1 MEALK
6 IEEKLL
12 EAVAEIIYFGIKT
25 EKIDTTSMKIYF
37 SIPEKYS
44 SNVLKELSDRY
55 PELNFNE
62 SNDKLKFAKKAFMD
76 LAKDIIHLYD
86 PALTLLEEL
95 EEFDLFK
102 IQYLGKIRTGEVW
115 TEEMADKVCEKFLNE
130 VKPKKSEYIKV

>member
-1 MEALK
+1 M
-6 IEEKLL
+6 EEKLL

-86 PALTLLEEL
+86 PVLTLLEEL

>member
-1 MEALK
+1 M
-6 IEEKLL
+6 EEKLL

-86 PALTLLEEL
+86 PVLTLLEEL

-130 VKPKKSEYIKV
+130 LNKQSEYIKV

>member
-1 MEALK
+1 M
-6 IEEKLL
+6 EEKLL
-12 EAVAEIIYFGIKT
+12 EAVVEIIYFGIKT
-25 EKIDTTSMKIYF
+25 EEVDTTSMKIYF

-130 VKPKKSEYIKV
+130 VKSKKSEYIEV

>member
-1 MEALK
+1 M
-6 IEEKLL
+6 EEKLL

-86 PALTLLEEL
+86 PELTLLEEL

-130 VKPKKSEYIKV
+130 LNKQSEYIKV

>member
-1 MEALK
+1 M
-6 IEEKLL
+6 EEKLL

-86 PALTLLEEL
+86 PVLTLLEEL

-102 IQYLGKIRTGEVW
+102 IQYLGKVRTGEVW

>member
-1 MEALK
+1 M
-6 IEEKLL
+6 EEKLL

-86 PALTLLEEL
+86 PVLTLLEEL

-115 TEEMADKVCEKFLNE
+115 TEEMANKVCEKFLNE

>member
-1 MEALK
+1 M
-6 IEEKLL
+6 EEKLL

-130 VKPKKSEYIKV
+130 VKPKKSEYIEV

>member
-1 MEALK
+1 M
-6 IEEKLL
+6 EEKLL

-76 LAKDIIHLYD
+76 LTKNIIHLYD
-86 PALTLLEEL
+86 PVLTLLEEL

-130 VKPKKSEYIKV
+130 VKPKKSEYIEV

>member
-1 MEALK
+1 M
-6 IEEKLL
+6 EEKLL
-12 EAVAEIIYFGIKT
+12 EAVSEIIYFGIKT
-25 EKIDTTSMKIYF
+25 EEVDTTSKKIYF

-55 PELNFNE
+55 PELNFDE
-62 SNDKLKFAKKAFMD
+62 SNDKLKFAKKAIMD

-86 PALTLLEEL
+86 PVLTLLEEL

>member
-1 MEALK
+1 M
-6 IEEKLL
+6 EEKLL

-115 TEEMADKVCEKFLNE
+115 TEEMADKVCEKFLNGL
-130 VKPKKSEYIKV
+130 KSEYIKV

>member
-1 MEALK
+1 M
-6 IEEKLL
+6 EEKLL

-86 PALTLLEEL
+86 PVLTLLEEL
-95 EEFDLFK
+95 EEFVLFK

-130 VKPKKSEYIKV
+130 LNKQSEYIKV

>member
-1 MEALK
+1 M
-6 IEEKLL
+6 EEKLL

-130 VKPKKSEYIKV
+130 VKPKNQNT

>member
-1 MEALK
+1 M
-6 IEEKLL
+6 EEKLL

-25 EKIDTTSMKIYF
+25 EEIDTTSMKIYF

-86 PALTLLEEL
+86 PVLTLLEEL
-95 EEFDLFK
+95 EEFDFFK

-115 TEEMADKVCEKFLNE
+115 TEEMANKACEKFLNE
-130 VKPKKSEYIKV
+130 VNQKLNKKSEYIKV

>member
-1 MEALK
+1 M
-6 IEEKLL
+6 EEKLL

-86 PALTLLEEL
+86 PVLTLLEEL

-130 VKPKKSEYIKV
+130 VNKEVHKQSEYIKV

>member
-1 MEALK
+1 MEK
-6 IEEKLL
+6 KLL
-12 EAVAEIIYFGIKT
+12 EAVVEIIYFWIKT

-130 VKPKKSEYIKV
+130 LNKQSEYIKV

>member
-1 MEALK
+1 M
-6 IEEKLL
+6 EEKLL

-130 VKPKKSEYIKV
+130 LNKQSEYIKV

>member
-1 MEALK
+1 M
-6 IEEKLL
+6 EEKLL

-76 LAKDIIHLYD
+76 LAKNIIHLYD

-130 VKPKKSEYIKV
+130 VKPKKSEYIEV

>member
-1 MEALK
+1 M
-6 IEEKLL
+6 EEKLL

-86 PALTLLEEL
+86 PVLTLLEELEEL

>member
-1 MEALK
+1 M
-6 IEEKLL
+6 EEKLL

-62 SNDKLKFAKKAFMD
+62 NNDKLKFAKKAFMD

-86 PALTLLEEL
+86 PVLTLLEEL

-130 VKPKKSEYIKV
+130 VKPKKSEYIEV

>member
-1 MEALK
+1 M
-6 IEEKLL
+6 EEKLL

-115 TEEMADKVCEKFLNE
+115 TEEIADKVCEKFLNE
-130 VKPKKSEYIKV
+130 VKPKKSEYIEV

>member
-1 MEALK
+1 M
-6 IEEKLL
+6 EEKLL

>member
-1 MEALK
+1 M
-6 IEEKLL
+6 EEKLL

-76 LAKDIIHLYD
+76 LVKDIIHLYD

-130 VKPKKSEYIKV
+130 VKPKKSEYIEV

>member
-1 MEALK
+1 M
-6 IEEKLL
+6 EEKLL

-76 LAKDIIHLYD
+76 LAKNIIHLYD
-86 PALTLLEEL
+86 PVLTLLEEL

-102 IQYLGKIRTGEVW
+102 IQYLGKIRIGEVW

-130 VKPKKSEYIKV
+130 IKKEFHKSEYIKV

>member
-1 MEALK
+1 M
-6 IEEKLL
+6 EEKLL

-76 LAKDIIHLYD
+76 LAKYIIHLYD

-115 TEEMADKVCEKFLNE
+115 TEEIADKVCEKFLNE
-130 VKPKKSEYIKV
+130 VKPKKSEYIEV

>member
-1 MEALK
+1 M
-6 IEEKLL
+6 EEKLL
-12 EAVAEIIYFGIKT
+12 ETVAEIIYFGIKT

-76 LAKDIIHLYD
+76 LVKDIIHLYD
-86 PALTLLEEL
+86 PVLTLEEL

-102 IQYLGKIRTGEVW
+102 IQYLGKIRTGETW
-115 TEEMADKVCEKFLNE
+115 TEEMADKVCEKFLNGLNKE
-130 VKPKKSEYIKV
+130 VHKQSEYIKV

>member
-1 MEALK
+1 MEK
-6 IEEKLL
+6 KLL
-12 EAVAEIIYFGIKT
+12 EAVVEIIYFGIKT

-130 VKPKKSEYIKV
+130 LNKQSEYIKV

>member
-1 MEALK
+1 M
-6 IEEKLL
+6 EEKLL

-86 PALTLLEEL
+86 PVLNLLEEL

>member
-1 MEALK
+1 M
-6 IEEKLL
+6 EEKLL

-86 PALTLLEEL
+86 PALTLEEL

-130 VKPKKSEYIKV
+130 LNKQSEYIKV